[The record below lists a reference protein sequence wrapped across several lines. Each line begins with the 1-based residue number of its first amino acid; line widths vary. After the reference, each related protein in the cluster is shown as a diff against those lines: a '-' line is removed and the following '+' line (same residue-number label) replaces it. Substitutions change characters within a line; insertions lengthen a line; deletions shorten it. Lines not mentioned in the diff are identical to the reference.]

1 MKSEWKDWLICFA
14 HSSSGTSCFLV
25 GWSPWR
31 SESCETQALY
41 WSKGCT
47 WASRWRSGG
56 WILDKSSC
64 SQWLHHRWC
73 LPSKY
78 GFILPHVNIM
88 QNICFCSKGLW
99 TWCHAFHSH
108 FHAACLHVLH
118 AGYASSGPAFLSP
131 CPKDGLVKKTP
142 NSTNFVFLDRFGC
155 GMRVCSCL
163 SLLF

>member
-1 MKSEWKDWLICFA
+1 MKSWLICFA

-25 GWSPWR
+25 GWSPRR
-31 SESCETQALY
+31 SESCEMQALY

-64 SQWLHHRWC
+64 SQWLNNRWC

-88 QNICFCSKGLW
+88 QIF
-99 TWCHAFHSH
+99 AFAPRVCEHDVMLSIPII
-108 FHAACLHVLH
+108 HAACLHVLH

-142 NSTNFVFLDRFGC
+142 NSTNFVILDRFGC
-155 GMRVCSCL
+155 GICVCSCL